1 MKARHILAFI
11 VMILLGVTILAST
24 RDDVRLVNAVK
35 NRDVATVR
43 TLLKQ
48 RIDPNA
54 PDVDG
59 TTPLIWAAHNGD
71 SETGKLLIA
80 AGANVKATNRY
91 GVSALIEAA
100 ILGDVA
106 MMDALLKAGADA
118 NSTYGAGE
126 TSLMLAARTGN
137 LNAVKLLIDRGANVN
152 GADEFKG
159 YTPLMFAAT
168 ENQPAVA
175 KLLIERGA
183 NVNAASRRFQFGEL
197 KSASG
202 GALMERAEGGMTPL
216 HYAAREG
223 SVETGEV
230 LIAGGADV
238 NAPEPQHKFT
248 PMLIAVYNGKYDFV
262 SLLIKHGANVNDGS
276 LYMAI
281 ELRNMDTYSNRPN
294 PPETDRTLT
303 ATDIVKMLLAHG
315 ADPNQVFDK
324 NPPQI
329 QTQGTV
335 TVPAGATAF
344 YRAVKAADLTV
355 MRMLLDK
362 GANAG
367 IAIKNGGTPLM
378 LAAGGGP
385 ARTQEEEVVDKAGRA
400 DPVEV
405 VKMILDAGADINAVN
420 DQENTAVHLAA
431 QRGSD
436 KVVQYLVSR
445 GAKLDLK
452 NKQGKTPVEVAP
464 KRTAELIAKLLNG
477 STGSEKPPVLVVAA
491 PNLPEAPAKAILEA
505 NCTTCHNLDRVKS
518 KHFDKE
524 SWQGLIESM
533 RGKRGGPK
541 DLTDDDIQVLADYL
555 TKNFGP
561 TGQ

>member
-1 MKARHILAFI
+1 MKSTRILAFI
-11 VMILLGVTILAST
+11 ILLLLFAVTVVTALT
-24 RDDVRLVNAVK
+24 VDDLRLVNAVK
-35 NRDVATVR
+35 NRNIATVR

-48 RIDPNA
+48 HADPNA
-54 PDVDG
+54 ADIDG

-71 SETGKLLIA
+71 AEIGKLLIA
-80 AGANVKATNRY
+80 AGANVQATNRY

-100 ILGDVA
+100 TLGDA
-106 MMDALLKAGADA
+106 PMIDALLKAGADP

-126 TSLMLAARTGN
+126 SPLMLAARTGSIT
-137 LNAVKLLIDRGANVN
+137 AVKLLIDRGANVN

-159 YTPLMFAAT
+159 YTPLLFAAT
-168 ENQPAVA
+168 ENQPEIA

-183 NVNAASRRFQFGEL
+183 DINARSRRFEFGEL

-202 GALMERAEGGMTPL
+202 GALMERAEGGMTAL
-216 HYAAREG
+216 QYAAREG
-223 SVETGEV
+223 NIEV
-230 LIAGGADV
+230 GKVLLAAGGDV

-248 PMLIAVYNGKYDFV
+248 PLLIAIYNGKYDFA
-262 SLLIKHGANVNDGS
+262 SLLIDHGANVNDGS

-315 ADPNQVFDK
+315 ADANLVSDK
-324 NPPQI
+324 TPPQI

-344 YRAVKAADLTV
+344 YRAVKAADLPV

-362 GANAG
+362 GANPSL
-367 IAIKNGGTPLM
+367 AIKNGGTPLM

-385 ARTQEEEVVDKAGRA
+385 ARAQEEEVVDKAGRA
-400 DPVEV
+400 DPIEV
-405 VKMILDAGADINAVN
+405 MKMIADAGADINAVN
-420 DQENTAVHLAA
+420 DQQNTALHLAA

-436 KVVQYLVSR
+436 KIVQYLINR

-452 NKQGKTPVEVAP
+452 NKQGKTPAEVAP
-464 KRTAELIAKLLNG
+464 KRTAELIAKLTNG
-477 STGSEKPPVLVVAA
+477 SVSIENSAGAVQDSPDVAA
-491 PNLPEAPAKAILEA
+491 RAILEA
-505 NCTTCHNLDRVKS
+505 NCTTCHNLDRVKT

-533 RGKRGGPK
+533 RDKRGGPK
-541 DLTDDDIQVLADYL
+541 DLSNEHIQVLADYL
-555 TKNFGP
+555 SKTYGP
-561 TGQ
+561 AGK

>member
-1 MKARHILAFI
+1 MKARHIFAFI
-11 VMILLGVTILAST
+11 VMSLLGVTILAST

-48 RIDPNA
+48 RIDPNG

-137 LNAVKLLIDRGANVN
+137 LNAVKLLIDRGSNVN

-303 ATDIVKMLLAHG
+303 ATDIVKMLLAQG

-477 STGSEKPPVLVVAA
+477 STASEKPQVVVVAA

>member
-1 MKARHILAFI
+1 MKSTRILAFI
-11 VMILLGVTILAST
+11 ILLLLFAVTVVTALT
-24 RDDVRLVNAVK
+24 VDDLRLVNAVK
-35 NRDVATVR
+35 NRNIATVR

-48 RIDPNA
+48 HADPNA
-54 PDVDG
+54 ADIDG

-71 SETGKLLIA
+71 AEIGKLLIA
-80 AGANVKATNRY
+80 AGANVQATNRY

-100 ILGDVA
+100 TLGDA
-106 MMDALLKAGADA
+106 PMIDALLKAGADP

-126 TSLMLAARTGN
+126 SPLMLAARTGSIT
-137 LNAVKLLIDRGANVN
+137 AVKLLIDRGANVN

-159 YTPLMFAAT
+159 YTPLRFAAT
-168 ENQPAVA
+168 ENQPEIA

-183 NVNAASRRFQFGEL
+183 DINARSRRFEFGEL

-202 GALMERAEGGMTPL
+202 GALMERAEGGMTAL
-216 HYAAREG
+216 QYAAREG
-223 SVETGEV
+223 NIEV
-230 LIAGGADV
+230 GKVLLAAGGDV

-248 PMLIAVYNGKYDFV
+248 PLLIAIYNGKYDFA
-262 SLLIKHGANVNDGS
+262 SLLIDHGANVNDGS

-315 ADPNQVFDK
+315 ADANLVFDK
-324 NPPQI
+324 TPPQI

-344 YRAVKAADLTV
+344 YRAVKAADLPV

-362 GANAG
+362 GANPSL
-367 IAIKNGGTPLM
+367 AIKNGGTPLM

-385 ARTQEEEVVDKAGRA
+385 ARAQEEEVVDKAGRA
-400 DPVEV
+400 DPIEV
-405 VKMILDAGADINAVN
+405 MKMIADAGADINAVN
-420 DQENTAVHLAA
+420 DQQNTALHLAA

-436 KVVQYLVSR
+436 KIVQYLINR

-452 NKQGKTPVEVAP
+452 NKQGKTPAEVAP
-464 KRTAELIAKLLNG
+464 KRTAELIAKLTNG
-477 STGSEKPPVLVVAA
+477 SVSIENSAGAVQDSPDVAA
-491 PNLPEAPAKAILEA
+491 RAILEA
-505 NCTTCHNLDRVKS
+505 NCTTCHNLDRVKT

-533 RGKRGGPK
+533 RDKRGGPK
-541 DLTDDDIQVLADYL
+541 DLSNEHIQVLADYL
-555 TKNFGP
+555 SKTYGP
-561 TGQ
+561 AGK